1 MTKPEDILIQY
12 PAKNKAGK
20 QKVLESVQE
29 YVQSLGYPV
38 RIEKDQHL
46 VIGNMQQAKFFVLS
60 GTALSG
66 LAAWL
71 EMLRTF
77 PENQR
82 HKVCF
87 IFCDGRKGI
96 SSFYKTHGKEIADC
110 LVIHLHH
117 VGDGNHLR
125 LFPTKQL
132 KENRLRLTSLYRAC
146 GYFGPRDLLV
156 SEEKIPRRLK
166 PYACFPYAVTICALY
181 THKKHFQYNHKTRN
195 TALDTTNV
203 NILRAALT
211 TFLCCDEV
219 N

>member
-12 PAKNKAGK
+12 PAKNKAEK
-20 QKVLESVQE
+20 QAFLESVQK
-29 YVQSLGYPV
+29 YVQSLGYLS
-38 RIEKDQHL
+38 IMEKDRYL
-46 VIGNMQQAKFFVLS
+46 VIGNMQQAKFFVIS

-66 LAAWL
+66 LSAWL
-71 EMLRTF
+71 EMIHTF

-87 IFCDGRKGI
+87 VFCDGRRGL
-96 SSFYKTHGKEIADC
+96 SSLYRTYGREIANR

-132 KENRLRLTSLYRAC
+132 KENRLRLTSLYRGC

-156 SEEKIPRRLK
+156 SEEKIPRCLK
-166 PYACFPYAVTICALY
+166 PYVCFPYAVTICALY
-181 THKKHFQYNHKTRN
+181 THKKHFRHNHKTKN

>member
-12 PAKNKAGK
+12 PAKNKVGK
-20 QKVLESVQE
+20 QKLLESVQE
-29 YVQSLGYPV
+29 YVQFLGYPV
-38 RIEKDQHL
+38 RMEKERQL
-46 VIGNMQQAKFFVLS
+46 VIGNMHQAKFFVFS

-66 LAAWL
+66 LSAWL
-71 EMLRTF
+71 EILHTF

-87 IFCDGRKGI
+87 IFCDGRRGI
-96 SSFYKTHGKEIADC
+96 SSFCRTYGKEIADR

-156 SEEKIPRRLK
+156 SEEKIPMR
-166 PYACFPYAVTICALY
+166 
-181 THKKHFQYNHKTRN
+181 
-195 TALDTTNV
+195 
-203 NILRAALT
+203 
-211 TFLCCDEV
+211 
-219 N
+219 

>member
-1 MTKPEDILIQY
+1 
-12 PAKNKAGK
+12 
-20 QKVLESVQE
+20 
-29 YVQSLGYPV
+29 
-38 RIEKDQHL
+38 
-46 VIGNMQQAKFFVLS
+46 MQQAKFFVLS

-66 LAAWL
+66 IAVWL
-71 EMLRTF
+71 ELIHTF

-87 IFCDGRKGI
+87 VFCDGKKGT
-96 SSFYKTHGKEIADC
+96 SAFSRTYGKEIGER
-110 LVIHLHH
+110 LVIQLHH
-117 VGDGNHLR
+117 VGDGYHLR
-125 LFPTKQL
+125 LYPTKQME
-132 KENRLRLTSLYRAC
+132 ENRLRLTSLYRAC
-146 GYFGPRDLLV
+146 GYFGTRDFLV
-156 SEEKIPRRLK
+156 SEEKKPRLLK

-181 THKKHFQYNHKTRN
+181 THKKRLRYNHKTRN